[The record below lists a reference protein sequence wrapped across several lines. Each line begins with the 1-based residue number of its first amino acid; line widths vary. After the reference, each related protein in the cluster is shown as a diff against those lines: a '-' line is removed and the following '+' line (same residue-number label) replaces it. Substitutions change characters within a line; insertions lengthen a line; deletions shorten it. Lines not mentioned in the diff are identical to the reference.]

1 MSDTAFGFVLLGVA
15 MVVVLGIVF
24 AITTR
29 YGPRPKPPAGVHLPP
44 PSYLPVVLSVGA
56 AIMGLGLVFKPDD
69 QFANLFL
76 LIPGLVVFIG
86 GCIAWVRAANH
97 EWRDTEHGSHGDGA
111 AH

>member
-1 MSDTAFGFVLLGVA
+1 MSDTAFGFIHLGVA

-29 YGPRPKPPAGVHLPP
+29 SGPRPRPPSGVHLPL
-44 PSYLPVVLSVGA
+44 PSYLPVILSIGA

-76 LIPGLVVFIG
+76 LIPGLLVFIG
-86 GCIAWVRAANH
+86 GCAAWVRAANH
-97 EWRDTEHGSHGDGA
+97 EWRDTEHGDGG
-111 AH
+111 H